1 MALAVEKQKVRNRD
15 TEGFGVERGDGNSS
29 VGKQWELE

>member
-15 TEGFGVERGDGNSS
+15 TEGFGVERGDGNSRVLGNS
-29 VGKQWELE
+29 GS